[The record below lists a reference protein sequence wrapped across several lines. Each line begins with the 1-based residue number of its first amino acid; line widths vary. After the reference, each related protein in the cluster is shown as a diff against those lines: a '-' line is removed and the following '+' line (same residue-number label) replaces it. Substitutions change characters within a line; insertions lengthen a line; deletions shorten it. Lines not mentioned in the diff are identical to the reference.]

1 MAKNVWRW
9 QRSVRARA
17 GNIWGAAHA
26 LLLMRYYSSLFIA
39 ALAGAFVLQAAD
51 NPLSTELKQNYEQ
64 RKNALLAE
72 ADRMADADYSFK
84 ATPDVGTFGSR
95 VAHVADAQIM
105 ICSSVKGETK
115 KPETAG
121 KTSKA
126 DLVAALKA
134 SFDYCDGAYDSL
146 TDAAA
151 TQTVKIFGQP
161 QTKLSALWGNLAHDS
176 EMYGYMAVYLRLKG
190 LVPPSSDRR
199 PK

>member
-9 QRSVRARA
+9 RRCVRPHA
-17 GNIWGAAHA
+17 GNICAAARA
-26 LLLMRYYSSLFIA
+26 LLLMRYNSSLFIA
-39 ALAGAFVLQAAD
+39 ALAGVFVLQAAD

-64 RKNALLAE
+64 QKNALLAE
-72 ADRMADADYSFK
+72 ADRMAAADYSFK
-84 ATPDVGTFGSR
+84 AMPDVGTFGSR
-95 VAHVADAQIM
+95 VAHVADAQMM
-105 ICSSVKGETK
+105 ICSAVKGEMR

-151 TQTVKIFGQP
+151 TQTVKVFGQP